1 MKTNDMYEELS
12 KEWQMTSEEIQ
23 NAIYKEWHKKY
34 HQASSEIAK
43 DKNLNLSPKYWIDKK
58 NQLDKKT
65 KAKMMEYIKNNSTD
79 KLKQVIKK
87 FYKK

>member
-34 HQASSEIAK
+34 HQAASTKLQATSSPAGL
-43 DKNLNLSPKYWIDKK
+43 NLN
-58 NQLDKKT
+58 T
-65 KAKMMEYIKNNSTD
+65 IKR
-79 KLKQVIKK
+79 
-87 FYKK
+87 YK